1 MSTTTGDSATD
12 MMLLEIEQL
21 MRDIIEH
28 PLTPIVLRDELQ
40 KALDTRNSPQSEAM
54 IETRNQGLE

>member
-1 MSTTTGDSATD
+1 

-54 IETRNQGLE
+54 SETRNQGLE